1 MKRYL
6 LLLLVAMFSHT
17 LSAQTTIQGTV
28 LDEQGKA
35 VDAFVAVSPQGSGS
49 MIAYADT
56 DEKGQ
61 YKLEFKTDA
70 DSVTVSVS
78 GFGIGNQARMVA
90 NRSQRL
96 NFTVK
101 EEATELKEV
110 SVKAEKIRQNGD
122 TISYNVAAY
131 TEQGDRVIGDV
142 LKRMPGIEVSESGGI
157 KYNGKAIKKFYVEEM
172 DLLQGRYGLATNNI
186 NAKDVASVQV
196 MEHHQSVKMLEGKEL
211 TDDVAITLKRKDA
224 AQGTVASNTM
234 VGMGVQTKTP
244 QPWTPQPP
252 LGGAEYNSTSED
264 SPNLLPLKGV
274 GGSFL
279 WTAELVGMY
288 FAKTRQN
295 MTLYKGNNTGDDVS
309 KELTEHYSGIN
320 SVGLYPF
327 CPTGVVL
334 PSGSGLPQKRT
345 FDNHSHILTMNHLEK
360 LRGDRELGL
369 NIAYYNDRIRR
380 EGSSM
385 SDHFLS
391 EDSRLQTQETMTS
404 ETKVNNLN
412 IQARYNLNSLTGFVA
427 NVLKFDTNWNSDNV
441 DGWLSSN
448 RTGAT
453 PISYGD
459 ERVRQH
465 FDRPELSVSETFNT
479 FRNIGKNNF
488 DLHFSAGYAQRPNT
502 LTAEIQTQTP
512 QPPLGGENRGDI
524 TAGGLLEEGDVTNT
538 QENCLPLQGVGGSWS
553 WSSQDITSHHIA
565 GQFNT
570 GYNIAVADYFK
581 FNYGIRASANLHG
594 IVTDLQILSPFP
606 LKGENSHDLESIL
619 HSPFRG
625 SGEGVQARNDL
636 WYNTYSVAL
645 DQSYKYERH
654 NYSFTLGLPLNLYS
668 QMLDDRIRQDRHSY
682 THLLFFP
689 SLNFWWDI
697 TRDLWL
703 NGGVNY
709 SKTVGDPGGIY
720 SGYIMSNYRT
730 FQRSYVEQL
739 SETKNYGA
747 NINLRYRNALQ
758 ALFANIGF
766 NFRRSHDNQIYG
778 YTYEGATSVI
788 QAVDQPTVADNYS
801 VNGEAS
807 KGFDFLRSSVR
818 VFASYALTQSE
829 RLIAD
834 KLYQFNAQSLSYGGS
849 LSFSPADWM
858 GVVYSCG
865 FAGSRSY
872 TEGHQEEA
880 RRVRSNTQRLSMSLY
895 PTKTLTLTL
904 SAEDNYNNLT
914 TTNRH
919 AWFGDAKAKLKL
931 KRVDLELQANNLF
944 DQRQYTRVSYS
955 GLDIYCQTSQ
965 LRPRN
970 IIASIRFKLL

>member
-1 MKRYL
+1 MTKRLYIIIL
-6 LLLLVAMFSHT
+6 CLCAMVRPAT
-17 LSAQTTIQGTV
+17 AQTTIQGIV

-35 VDAFVAVSPQGSGS
+35 VDAFVTVSPKGSGS

-61 YKLEFKTDA
+61 YKLEFRTDA

-78 GFGIGNQARMVA
+78 GFGIGNQARVVA
-90 NRSQRL
+90 NRSQRI

-101 EEATELKEV
+101 EEMTELKEV

-122 TISYNVAAY
+122 TISYLVGAY
-131 TEQGDRVIGDV
+131 QEQGDRVIGDV

-211 TDDVAITLKRKDA
+211 TDDVAINLKLKDA
-224 AQGTVASNTM
+224 AKGTVAINTM
-234 VGMGVQTKTP
+234 VG
-244 QPWTPQPP
+244 
-252 LGGAEYNSTSED
+252 GGYG
-264 SPNLLPLKGV
+264 PRL
-274 GGSFL
+274 L

-320 SVGLYPF
+320 SVLLYPF
-327 CPTGVVL
+327 CPTGAVL

-360 LRGDRELGL
+360 LKGDREIGL

-380 EGSSM
+380 EGSSL

-404 ETKVNNLN
+404 ETKMNNLN

-427 NVLKFDTNWNSDNV
+427 SVLKFDTNWNSDRV
-441 DGWLSSN
+441 DGLLSSSQ
-448 RTGAT
+448 TGAH
-453 PISYGD
+453 PICYGD

-465 FDRPELSVSETFNT
+465 FNRPELSVSETFNT
-479 FRNIGKNNF
+479 IRNIGRNSL

-502 LTAEIQTQTP
+502 LTAEIDSQQQDTHTAYTQ
-512 QPPLGGENRGDI
+512 N
-524 TAGGLLEEGDVTNT
+524 
-538 QENCLPLQGVGGSWS
+538 
-553 WSSQDITSHHIA
+553 ITSHHIA

-570 GYNIAVADYFK
+570 GYNIHVGDYFK
-581 FNYGIRASANLHG
+581 FNYGINASANLHG
-594 IVTDLQILSPFP
+594 IVTDLKTQTA
-606 LKGENSHDLESIL
+606 
-619 HSPFRG
+619 G
-625 SGEGVQARNDL
+625 SARNDL

-654 NYSFTLGLPLNLYS
+654 SYSFTLGLPLNLYS
-668 QMLDDRIRQDRHSY
+668 QTLDDRIRQDCHSY

-703 NGGVNY
+703 NGGASY

-747 NINLRYRNALQ
+747 NVNLRYRNALQ

-788 QAVDQPTVADNYS
+788 QAVNQPTVADNYS

-818 VFASYALTQSE
+818 IFASYALTQSE

-834 KLYQFNAQSLSYGGS
+834 RLYQFNAQSLNFGGS

-880 RRVRSNTQRLSMSLY
+880 QRVKSNTQRLSMSLY

-914 TTNRH
+914 ATNRH

-931 KRVDLELQANNLF
+931 KRVDLELQLNNLF
-944 DQRQYTRVSYS
+944 NQHQYTRVSYT
-955 GLDIYCQTSQ
+955 GLDIYSQTSQ

-970 IIASIRFKLL
+970 IIATIRFKVL

>member
-1 MKRYL
+1 MC
-6 LLLLVAMFSHT
+6 AMVCPAK
-17 LSAQTTIQGTV
+17 AQTVIQGTV
-28 LDEQGKA
+28 LDEQSKA
-35 VDAFVAVSPQGSGS
+35 VDAFVSVSPKGSGS
-49 MIAYADT
+49 MIAYADA
-56 DEKGQ
+56 DEKGN

-78 GFGIGNQARMVA
+78 GFGIGNQAKVVA
-90 NRSQRL
+90 NRSQQL

-101 EEATELKEV
+101 EEMTELKEV

-122 TISYNVAAY
+122 TISYLVGAY
-131 TEQGDRVIGDV
+131 QEQGDRVIGDV
-142 LKRMPGIEVSESGGI
+142 LKRMPGIEVSESGSI

-186 NAKDVASVQV
+186 NASDVASVQV

-211 TDDVAITLKRKDA
+211 TDDVAINLKLKDA
-224 AQGTVASNTM
+224 AKGTVAVNTM
-234 VGMGVQTKTP
+234 VGMGGQ
-244 QPWTPQPP
+244 TPQPP
-252 LGGAEYNSTSED
+252 LGGASYVQDVESGVSNQLA
-264 SPNLLPLKGV
+264 SPFLLPLKGD
-274 GGSFL
+274 GGSEVGRNPL
-279 WTAELVGMY
+279 WTAEVVGMY

-320 SVGLYPF
+320 SVMLYPF
-327 CPTGVVL
+327 CPTGAVL

-360 LRGDRELGL
+360 LKGDREVGL

-380 EGSSM
+380 EGSSF
-385 SDHFLS
+385 SDRFLS
-391 EDSRLQTQETMTS
+391 EDNRLLTQETMMS
-404 ETKVNNLN
+404 ETKMNNLN

-427 NVLKFDTNWNSDNV
+427 NVLKFDTNWNSDCV
-441 DGWLSSN
+441 DGLLSSN
-448 RTGAT
+448 QTGAH

-479 FRNIGKNNF
+479 IRNIGKNNF

-502 LTAEIQTQTP
+502 LTAEIDSLQQDTHTAYTQ
-512 QPPLGGENRGDI
+512 
-524 TAGGLLEEGDVTNT
+524 DV
-538 QENCLPLQGVGGSWS
+538 
-553 WSSQDITSHHIA
+553 TSHHIA

-570 GYNIAVADYFK
+570 GYNIGVGDYFK
-581 FNYGIRASANLHG
+581 FNYGISASANLHG
-594 IVTDLQILSPFP
+594 IVTDLKTLP
-606 LKGENSHDLESIL
+606 LG
-619 HSPFRG
+619 G
-625 SGEGVQARNDL
+625 SREALNVLPEYVSVGEGSNDL

-689 SLNFWWDI
+689 SLSFWWDI

-703 NGGVNY
+703 NGGASY

-747 NINLRYRNALQ
+747 NVNLRYRNALQ

-788 QAVDQPTVADNYS
+788 QAVNQPTVADNYS

-834 KLYQFNAQSLSYGGS
+834 KLYQFNAQSLNFGGS

-865 FAGSRSY
+865 FANSRSY
-872 TEGHQEEA
+872 TEGHQDA
-880 RRVRSNTQRLSMSLY
+880 AQCVRSNTQRLSMSIY

-904 SAEDNYNNLT
+904 AAEDNYNNLT
-914 TTNRH
+914 ATNRH
-919 AWFGDAKAKLKL
+919 AWFGDATAKLKL

-944 DQRQYTRVSYS
+944 DQRRYTRINYS
-955 GLDIYCQTSQ
+955 GLDIYSQTSQ

-970 IIASIRFKLL
+970 IIATIRFKVL

>member
-6 LLLLVAMFSHT
+6 LLLLVATFSHF
-17 LSAQTTIQGTV
+17 LSAQTVIQGTV
-28 LDEQGKA
+28 LDEQSNA
-35 VDAFVAVSPQGSGS
+35 VDAFVAVSPKGSGS

-61 YKLEFKTDA
+61 YKLEFKSDA
-70 DSVTVSVS
+70 DSVTVAVS

-186 NAKDVASVQV
+186 NAQDVASVQV

-211 TDDVAITLKRKDA
+211 TDDVAINLKLKDA
-224 AQGTVASNTM
+224 AKGTVAINTM
-234 VGMGVQTKTP
+234 MGAGAQ
-244 QPWTPQPP
+244 QAGGWGFGSRP
-252 LGGAEYNSTSED
+252 LDDNNTVIGKN
-264 SPNLLPLKGV
+264 P
-274 GGSFL
+274 L
-279 WTAELVGMY
+279 WTAEVVGMY

-327 CPTGVVL
+327 CPTGAVL

-360 LRGDRELGL
+360 LKGDREIGL
-369 NIAYYNDRIRR
+369 NVAYYNDRIRR
-380 EGSSM
+380 EGSSL

-412 IQARYNLNSLTGFVA
+412 VQARYNLNSQTGFVA
-427 NVLKFDTNWNSDNV
+427 SVLKFDTNWNSDCV
-441 DGWLSSN
+441 DGLLSSCQ
-448 RTGAT
+448 TGAT
-453 PISYGD
+453 PINYGN
-459 ERVRQH
+459 EHVRQH

-479 FRNIGKNNF
+479 IRNIGKNNF

-502 LTAEIQTQTP
+502 LTTEIDSLQQETQTCY
-512 QPPLGGENRGDI
+512 
-524 TAGGLLEEGDVTNT
+524 T
-538 QENCLPLQGVGGSWS
+538 
-553 WSSQDITSHHIA
+553 QDITSHHIA

-581 FNYGIRASANLHG
+581 FNYGISASANLHG
-594 IVTDLQILSPFP
+594 IVTDLKTLP
-606 LKGENSHDLESIL
+606 LG
-619 HSPFRG
+619 G
-625 SGEGVQARNDL
+625 VGEGSNDL

-654 NYSFTLGLPLNLYS
+654 NYSFTLSLPLNLYS

-689 SLNFWWDI
+689 SVSFWWDI

-703 NGGVNY
+703 NGGASY

-747 NINLRYRNALQ
+747 NANLRYRNALQ

-829 RLIAD
+829 RLVAD
-834 KLYQFNAQSLSYGGS
+834 KLYQFHAQSLSYGGS

-880 RRVRSNTQRLSMSLY
+880 RRVRSNTQRLSMSIY

-904 SAEDNYNNLT
+904 AAEDNYNNLT
-914 TTNRH
+914 ATNRH
-919 AWFGDAKAKLKL
+919 AWFGDATAKLKL

-944 DQRQYTRVSYS
+944 DQRQYTRVCYS
-955 GLDIYCQTSQ
+955 GLDIYSQTSQ

-970 IIASIRFKLL
+970 IIATLRFKLL

>member
-1 MKRYL
+1 MKRHL
-6 LLLLVAMFSHT
+6 LLLLVATFSHF
-17 LSAQTTIQGTV
+17 LSAQTVIQGTV
-28 LDEQGKA
+28 LDEQSNA
-35 VDAFVAVSPQGSGS
+35 VDAFVSVSPKGSGS

-61 YKLEFKTDA
+61 YKLEFKSDA

-101 EEATELKEV
+101 EEMTELKEV

-211 TDDVAITLKRKDA
+211 TDDVAINLKLKDSA
-224 AQGTVASNTM
+224 KGTVAINM
-234 VGMGVQTKTP
+234 MI
-244 QPWTPQPP
+244 
-252 LGGAEYNSTSED
+252 GAGAQQAGEWGFGSRSLD
-264 SPNLLPLKGV
+264 SDNAIIGQNP
-274 GGSFL
+274 L

-360 LRGDRELGL
+360 LKGDREIGL
-369 NIAYYNDRIRR
+369 NVAYYNDRIRR
-380 EGSSM
+380 EGSSL

-412 IQARYNLNSLTGFVA
+412 VQARYNLNSLTGFVA
-427 NVLKFDTNWNSDNV
+427 SVLKFDTNWNSDRV
-441 DGWLSSN
+441 DGLLSSSQ
-448 RTGAT
+448 TGAT
-453 PISYGD
+453 PINYGN

-479 FRNIGKNNF
+479 IRNIGKNNF

-502 LTAEIQTQTP
+502 LTAEIDSLQQDTHTAYTQ
-512 QPPLGGENRGDI
+512 
-524 TAGGLLEEGDVTNT
+524 DV
-538 QENCLPLQGVGGSWS
+538 
-553 WSSQDITSHHIA
+553 TSHHIA

-581 FNYGIRASANLHG
+581 FNYGISASANLHG
-594 IVTDLQILSPFP
+594 IVTDLQSLSPLTHTREEHSLLPNSP
-606 LKGENSHDLESIL
+606 LKGENSHDLEFIL
-619 HSPFRG
+619 HSPLRG
-625 SGEGVQARNDL
+625 SGEGVQTRNDL

-654 NYSFTLGLPLNLYS
+654 NYSFTLSLPLNLYS
-668 QMLDDRIRQDRHSY
+668 QMLDDRIRQDCHSY

-703 NGGVNY
+703 NGGASY

-747 NINLRYRNALQ
+747 NANLRYRNALQ

-778 YTYEGATSVI
+778 YTYEGATNVI

-829 RLIAD
+829 RLVAD
-834 KLYQFNAQSLSYGGS
+834 NLYQFNAQSLSYGGS

-880 RRVRSNTQRLSMSLY
+880 RRVKSNTQRLSMSIY

-904 SAEDNYNNLT
+904 AAEDNYNNLT
-914 TTNRH
+914 VTNRH

-955 GLDIYCQTSQ
+955 GLDIYSQTSQ

-970 IIASIRFKLL
+970 IIATIRFKLL

>member
-1 MKRYL
+1 MKRHL
-6 LLLLVAMFSHT
+6 LLLLVATFSHF
-17 LSAQTTIQGTV
+17 LSAQTVIQGTV
-28 LDEQGKA
+28 LDEQSHA
-35 VDAFVAVSPQGSGS
+35 VDAFVAVSPKGSGS

-61 YKLEFKTDA
+61 YKLEFKSDA
-70 DSVTVSVS
+70 DSVTVAVS
-78 GFGIGNQARMVA
+78 GFGIGNQVRMVA
-90 NRSQRL
+90 NRSQKL

-101 EEATELKEV
+101 EETTELKEV

-211 TDDVAITLKRKDA
+211 TDDVAINLKLKDA
-224 AQGTVASNTM
+224 AKGTVAINTM
-234 VGMGVQTKTP
+234 IGTGAQQARGWGFGSRPLDSGNNTTFVPLEKVGQNP
-244 QPWTPQPP
+244 
-252 LGGAEYNSTSED
+252 
-264 SPNLLPLKGV
+264 
-274 GGSFL
+274 L
-279 WTAELVGMY
+279 WTAEVVGMY

-327 CPTGVVL
+327 CPTGAIL

-360 LRGDRELGL
+360 LKGDREIGL
-369 NIAYYNDRIRR
+369 NVAYYNDRIRR
-380 EGSSM
+380 EGSSL

-412 IQARYNLNSLTGFVA
+412 VQARYNLNSLTGFVA

-479 FRNIGKNNF
+479 IRNIGKNNF

-502 LTAEIQTQTP
+502 LTAEIDSLQQDTHTAYTQ
-512 QPPLGGENRGDI
+512 
-524 TAGGLLEEGDVTNT
+524 DV
-538 QENCLPLQGVGGSWS
+538 
-553 WSSQDITSHHIA
+553 TSHHIA
-565 GQFNT
+565 GHFNT

-581 FNYGIRASANLHG
+581 FNYGISASANLHG
-594 IVTDLQILSPFP
+594 IVTDLYGSA
-606 LKGENSHDLESIL
+606 
-619 HSPFRG
+619 HSSAGNLPG
-625 SGEGVQARNDL
+625 SLQNDL

-668 QMLDDRIRQDRHSY
+668 QMLDDRIRKDCHSY

-703 NGGVNY
+703 NGGASY

-739 SETKNYGA
+739 SETRNYGT
-747 NINLRYRNALQ
+747 NVNLRYRNALQ

-818 VFASYALTQSE
+818 VFASYALTRSE
-829 RLIAD
+829 RLVAD

-872 TEGHQEEA
+872 TEGHQDEA

-904 SAEDNYNNLT
+904 AAEDNYNNLT
-914 TTNRH
+914 ATNRH

-955 GLDIYCQTSQ
+955 GLDIYSQTSQ

-970 IIASIRFKLL
+970 IIATIRFKLL